1 MTDTVKKVDKKAA
14 NKKKVY
20 MTDLTLD
27 AISNR
32 SLSVFVNQSAQRLLS
47 AGLDMKISKADIDFY
62 KRHFKK
68 FKTPRYEDQG
78 ALIQSFA
85 ELTGRTLCE
94 AVIVL
99 DRVERE
105 NYME

>member
-1 MTDTVKKVDKKAA
+1 MAENKKVDPKAA

-20 MTDLTLD
+20 MTDETLQIID
-27 AISNR
+27 KR
-32 SLSVFVNQSAQRLLS
+32 SLSVFVNQIAPRLVE
-47 AGLDMKISKADIDFY
+47 AAKEMKVTKADIAFY

-68 FKTPRYEDQG
+68 LKTPRYADQG

-85 ELTGRTLCE
+85 KLTGRTLCE